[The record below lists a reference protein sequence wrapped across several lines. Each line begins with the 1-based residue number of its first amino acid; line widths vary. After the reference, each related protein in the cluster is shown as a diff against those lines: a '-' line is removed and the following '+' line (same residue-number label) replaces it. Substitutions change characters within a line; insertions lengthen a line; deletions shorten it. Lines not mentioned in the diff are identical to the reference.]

1 MEKKNELIIIR
12 NTIAD
17 IVLYIKEEELLNWLK
32 YNILYHCYSQ
42 FKYQTKLL
50 YSCSTYYWNL
60 KLDIWKKAINVI
72 KRILIF
78 LYVGICRNLNLEDM

>member
-17 IVLYIKEEELLNWLK
+17 IVLYIKEEELLNWLN

-50 YSCSTYYWNL
+50 YLCSITEIWNWIYER
-60 KLDIWKKAINVI
+60 KL
-72 KRILIF
+72 
-78 LYVGICRNLNLEDM
+78 

>member
-17 IVLYIKEEELLNWLK
+17 IVLYIKEEELLNWFK
-32 YNILYHCYSQ
+32 NNILYHCYSQ

-50 YSCSTYYWNL
+50 YSCSITGIWNWIYER
-60 KLDIWKKAINVI
+60 KL
-72 KRILIF
+72 
-78 LYVGICRNLNLEDM
+78 

>member
-1 MEKKNELIIIR
+1 MNILDKKWKKKNELIIIR

-50 YSCSTYYWNL
+50 YSCSITGIWNWIYER
-60 KLDIWKKAINVI
+60 KL
-72 KRILIF
+72 
-78 LYVGICRNLNLEDM
+78 